1 MALNLWMTAGQRI
14 VSDDVL
20 AKLPAELQAHI
31 AEREDTFKQVPYMD
45 DRTWADR
52 YPARLLA
59 RIIAWTEW
67 SVRVGLKENR
77 EKTENKEIMDS
88 TEYLVILEQME
99 LKVPSESR
107 VSPERMV
114 LVFLETM
121 EPLENPEQLVKRE
134 KLAFLVLLD

>member
-1 MALNLWMTAGQRI
+1 
-14 VSDDVL
+14 
-20 AKLPAELQAHI
+20 
-31 AEREDTFKQVPYMD
+31 
-45 DRTWADR
+45 
-52 YPARLLA
+52 
-59 RIIAWTEW
+59 
-67 SVRVGLKENR
+67 
-77 EKTENKEIMDS
+77 MDS